1 MEMVRL
7 IYVSRM
13 TDMCEMEDI
22 HDILKKSRTNNAAKN
37 ITGILCYDPI
47 YFLQCLEGP
56 KKEVNSLYRN
66 ILRDDRHSDVLLLE
80 YKDIEE
86 RSFGNWTMAFI
97 KSSEIDPETLL
108 AFTKGEKFDPYALGS
123 ERAGDFLVA
132 IAAQERKR
140 LDTQR

>member
-13 TDMCEMEDI
+13 TDMCDMEAI
-22 HDILKKSRTNNAAKN
+22 HDILKKSRTNNTAKD
-37 ITGILCYDPI
+37 ITGILCYDPM

-56 KKEVNSLYRN
+56 KNEINVLYRY
-66 ILRDDRHSDVLLLE
+66 ILRDDRHSDVLLLG
-80 YKDIEE
+80 YKDIQE
-86 RSFGNWTMAFI
+86 RAFGNWTMAFI
-97 KSSEIDPETLL
+97 KSSEIDPDTLQ
-108 AFTKGEKFDPYALGS
+108 AFTRGEKFDPYALS
-123 ERAGDFLVA
+123 CERAGDFLVT

>member
-1 MEMVRL
+1 
-7 IYVSRM
+7 M
-13 TDMCEMEDI
+13 TDLCDMESI
-22 HDILKKSRTNNAAKN
+22 HDILKKSRTNNSAKN

-56 KKEVNSLYRN
+56 KNEVNILYRQ

-86 RSFGNWTMAFI
+86 RAFGNWTMAFI
-97 KSSEIDPETLL
+97 KSSEIDPDTLL
-108 AFTKGEKFDPYALGS
+108 AFTRGEKFDPYVLS
-123 ERAGDFLVA
+123 CERAGEFLVT